1 MPDIHEHGNHECVHF
16 KYNSVGE
23 KCTGRN
29 HTPTA
34 SDVRT
39 AAREYSCQGSYLAAT
54 SSALTPSWEGPD
66 LQGTKDSSQIQDCG
80 CKSPSVRG
88 MQLWLD

>member
-34 SDVRT
+34 GDVRT
-39 AAREYSCQGSYLAAT
+39 AAREYSCQGSCSNQFCSDSFLGRTGLARHQRQQ
-54 SSALTPSWEGPD
+54 SNPGL
-66 LQGTKDSSQIQDCG
+66 
-80 CKSPSVRG
+80 R
-88 MQLWLD
+88 M